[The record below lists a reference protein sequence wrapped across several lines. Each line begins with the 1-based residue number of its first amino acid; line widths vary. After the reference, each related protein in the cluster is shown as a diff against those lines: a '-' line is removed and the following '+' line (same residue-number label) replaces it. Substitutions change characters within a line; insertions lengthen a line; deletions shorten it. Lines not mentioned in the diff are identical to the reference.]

1 MEAGAEWLIYKYQS
15 FCRSTG
21 EYALENILP
30 LFAGAHVDAHIV
42 GVLSEEENMVSE
54 YECHLTV
61 EFKDSVKATEQE
73 PTERAELLLV
83 FEYDLVTIQPDM
95 MVRSQHFDEVVDV
108 KILRILRSLIVFLID
123 LLDYAICYHMVYVF
137 IVFVLS
143 VKISN

>member
-1 MEAGAEWLIYKYQS
+1 MEAGAEWLLYKYQGFS
-15 FCRSTG
+15 RSTG
-21 EYALENILP
+21 EYALENILS

-61 EFKDSVKATEQE
+61 EFKDSIKATEQE
-73 PTERAELLLV
+73 PAERAELLLV
-83 FEYDLVTIQPDM
+83 FEYDLIAIQSDM
-95 MVRSQHFDEVVDV
+95 MVWSQHFDEVVDV

>member
-1 MEAGAEWLIYKYQS
+1 MEAGAEWLLYKYQGFS
-15 FCRSTG
+15 RSTG

-30 LFAGAHVDAHIV
+30 LFAWAHVDAHIV

-61 EFKDSVKATEQE
+61 EFKDSIKATEQE
-73 PTERAELLLV
+73 SAERAELLLV
-83 FEYDLVTIQPDM
+83 FEDDLVAIQPDM
-95 MVRSQHFDEVVDV
+95 MVWSQHFDEVVDV

>member
-1 MEAGAEWLIYKYQS
+1 MEAGAEWLIYKYQGFS
-15 FCRSTG
+15 RSTG
-21 EYALENILP
+21 EYALENILS
-30 LFAGAHVDAHIV
+30 LFTGAHMDAHIV

-73 PTERAELLLV
+73 PAERAELLLV
-83 FEYDLVTIQPDM
+83 FEYDLIAIQPDM
-95 MVRSQHFDEVVDV
+95 MVWSQHFDEVVDV